1 MAGKLGLNGFG
12 RIGRYLLRLAAEH
25 NFDIDIAA
33 INGSARTD
41 HAHMAHL
48 LKYDSVHR
56 VFPGEVEPTEKG
68 IRVNGKDILVTKAA
82 PGEWHWADLGIDAV
96 VDNTGK
102 FTKREDA
109 GKHLA
114 CGAKKVIIS
123 APAKEPDGTFVM
135 GVNHQDYNPASQ
147 HIISAAS
154 CTTNCLAPVA
164 KILLDTF
171 GIKHGIMTTVHSYTM
186 DQRLLDGSH
195 RDIRRARAA
204 AMSMV
209 PTTTG
214 AAKAVGLVIPE
225 LKGKLDG
232 MAMRVPTPNVSCV
245 DLVVEVEKPTSADEV
260 NAALKA
266 GASEHMGYTE
276 IPLVSVDFNGDTHG
290 GVVDGLL
297 TRVMGGTQVKLL
309 IWYDNEAGF
318 TNQLHRLCRMVL
330 DKM

>member
-1 MAGKLGLNGFG
+1 MAAKLGLNGFG

-25 NFDIDIAA
+25 NFDIDIVA

-41 HAHMAHL
+41 NSQLAHL

-56 VFPGEVEPTEKG
+56 IFPGEVSATDKG
-68 IRVNGKDILVTKAA
+68 IVVNGKEILVTKDN
-82 PGEWHWADLGIDAV
+82 PGEWKWAEAGVDV
-96 VDNTGK
+96 VMDNTGK
-102 FTKREDA
+102 FTKRADA
-109 GKHLA
+109 AKHLA

-123 APAKEPDGTFVM
+123 APASDPDGTFVM
-135 GVNHQDYNPASQ
+135 GVNDKSYDPVAHN
-147 HIISAAS
+147 IISNAS

-164 KILLDTF
+164 KVLLDTF
-171 GIKHGIMTTVHSYTM
+171 GIRHGIMTTVHSYTM

-195 RDIRRARAA
+195 KDIRRARAA

-245 DLVVEVEKPTSADEV
+245 DLVCEVEKSTTAEEV
-260 NAALKA
+260 NQALKA
-266 GASEHMGYTE
+266 AANEHMGFCE
-276 IPLVSVDFNGDTHG
+276 IPLVSIDYNGDTHG
-290 GVVDGLL
+290 GVVDAAL

-318 TNQLHRLCRMVL
+318 TNQLHRLCKMVL
-330 DKM
+330 SKM